1 MNVYQRIAQSLKFGF
16 FAALLAIVGF
26 GVTNAHA
33 VETVSITFK
42 CDNTKAYFFGTG
54 PLNII
59 VLDGDKYI
67 QIDPGLFAAGNG
79 KIIRVGNKKDHIE
92 IRKYISV
99 ASHQR
104 NAAAQVLNCK

>member
-1 MNVYQRIAQSLKFGF
+1 MLNGFIITLKYG
-16 FAALLAIVGF
+16 ALLALLALAVF
-26 GVTNAHA
+26 VTNAHA

-42 CDNTKAYFFGTG
+42 CDSTKAYFFGTG

-67 QIDPGLFAAGNG
+67 QIDAGLFASARGQML
-79 KIIRVGNKKDHIE
+79 KVGNKKDHIE

-104 NAAAQVLNCK
+104 NAAAQVLNCQ